1 MLDLEDELDQL
12 EREFPQRANEVFAK
26 ARAQA
31 LEAGLSV
38 LEAEN
43 GFVVRVYPDGRKEK
57 VKEIEPP
64 TQLRRGMIFHLSSSV
79 LEDMVPYSA
88 K

>member
-1 MLDLEDELDQL
+1 MLDLEDEIDQL
-12 EREFPQRANEVFAK
+12 EREFPARAGEAFAK

-31 LEAGLSV
+31 LAAGLSV
-38 LEAEN
+38 LQAED

-57 VKEIEPP
+57 VKEIERP
-64 TQLRRGMIFHLSSSV
+64 TPARRGIVFHLNSSV
-79 LEDMVPYSA
+79 MEGVAVRAA

>member
-12 EREFPQRANEVFAK
+12 EKEFPAKADEAFAK

-31 LEAGLSV
+31 LAAGLSV
-38 LEAEN
+38 LEAED
-43 GFVVRVYPDGRKEK
+43 GFVVRVHPDGRKEK
-57 VKEIEPP
+57 VKQIEPP
-64 TQLRRGMIFHLSSSV
+64 IQARRGMIFHLNSSV
-79 LEDMVPYSA
+79 QEDVAAYRA

>member
-1 MLDLEDELDQL
+1 MLDLEDEIDQL
-12 EREFPQRANEVFAK
+12 EREFPAMADEAFAK

-31 LEAGLSV
+31 FAAGLSV
-38 LEAEN
+38 LQAEN

-64 TQLRRGMIFHLSSSV
+64 RQLRRGMIFHLSAPV
-79 LEDMVPYSA
+79 MEDAVAYNS